1 MSSVLILDSNILILI
16 VEYKTT
22 SMEAKKETPPPL
34 PPIVDQLK
42 EYAETRFKL
51 LKYEAIEGGT
61 SILASM
67 ITDAITAI
75 SMVLAF
81 MFASLTLAFYLA
93 YLLNSDWEGFG
104 CVALIYLII
113 AIVIK
118 MNKERIEKPLINL
131 FIQKLFKK

>member
-1 MSSVLILDSNILILI
+1 
-16 VEYKTT
+16 
-22 SMEAKKETPPPL
+22 MEAKKETRPPL

-61 SILASM
+61 SILASV

-81 MFASLTLAFYLA
+81 IFASFTLAYYL
-93 YLLNSDWEGFG
+93 SDVLDSFWEGFG

-113 AIVIK
+113 AVVIK
-118 MNKERIEKPLINL
+118 LNKERIEKPLVNL

>member
-1 MSSVLILDSNILILI
+1 M
-16 VEYKTT
+16 EAK
-22 SMEAKKETPPPL
+22 EAKKETPPPL

-51 LKYEAIEGGT
+51 LKYEAIEGGS
-61 SILASM
+61 SILASV

-81 MFASLTLAFYLA
+81 IFASFTLAYYLGD
-93 YLLNSDWEGFG
+93 LLKSVWEGFG

-113 AIVIK
+113 AVVIK
-118 MNKERIEKPLINL
+118 LNKERIEKPLVNL
-131 FIQKLFKK
+131 FIQKIFKK

>member
-1 MSSVLILDSNILILI
+1 
-16 VEYKTT
+16 
-22 SMEAKKETPPPL
+22 MEAKKETPPPL

-61 SILASM
+61 SILASV

-81 MFASLTLAFYLA
+81 IFASFTLAYYL
-93 YLLNSDWEGFG
+93 SDVLQSFWEGFG

-118 MNKERIEKPLINL
+118 LNKERIEKPLVNL
-131 FIQKLFKK
+131 FVQKLFKK

>member
-1 MSSVLILDSNILILI
+1 
-16 VEYKTT
+16 
-22 SMEAKKETPPPL
+22 MEAKKETPPPL

-61 SILASM
+61 SILASV
-67 ITDAITAI
+67 ITDVITAV

-81 MFASLTLAFYLA
+81 IFASFTLAYYL
-93 YLLNSDWEGFG
+93 SDVLQSFWEGFG

-113 AIVIK
+113 AIIIK
-118 MNKERIEKPLINL
+118 LNKERIEKPLANL
-131 FIQKLFKK
+131 FVQKLFKK

>member
-1 MSSVLILDSNILILI
+1 
-16 VEYKTT
+16 
-22 SMEAKKETPPPL
+22 MEAKKETPPL

-61 SILASM
+61 SILASV

-81 MFASLTLAFYLA
+81 IFASFTLAYYL
-93 YLLNSDWEGFG
+93 SDVLDSFWEGFG

-113 AIVIK
+113 AVVIK
-118 MNKERIEKPLINL
+118 LNKERIEKPLINL
-131 FIQKLFKK
+131 FIQKIFKK

>member
-1 MSSVLILDSNILILI
+1 
-16 VEYKTT
+16 
-22 SMEAKKETPPPL
+22 MEAKKETPPPL

-61 SILASM
+61 SILASV
-67 ITDAITAI
+67 ITDVITAV

-81 MFASLTLAFYLA
+81 IFASFTLAYYL
-93 YLLNSDWEGFG
+93 SDVLQSFWEGFG

-113 AIVIK
+113 AVVIK
-118 MNKERIEKPLINL
+118 LNKERIEKPLANL
-131 FIQKLFKK
+131 FVQKLFKK

>member
-1 MSSVLILDSNILILI
+1 
-16 VEYKTT
+16 
-22 SMEAKKETPPPL
+22 MEAKKETPPL

-67 ITDAITAI
+67 ITDVITAI
-75 SMVLAF
+75 SMILAF
-81 MFASLTLAFYLA
+81 IFASFTLDYYL
-93 YLLNSDWEGFG
+93 YDVLDSFWEGFG

-113 AIVIK
+113 AVVIK
-118 MNKERIEKPLINL
+118 LNKERIEKPLANL
-131 FIQKLFKK
+131 FIQKIFKK

>member
-1 MSSVLILDSNILILI
+1 
-16 VEYKTT
+16 
-22 SMEAKKETPPPL
+22 MEAKKETPPL

-67 ITDAITAI
+67 ITDVITAI
-75 SMVLAF
+75 SMILAF
-81 MFASLTLAFYLA
+81 IFASFTLAYYL
-93 YLLNSDWEGFG
+93 SDVLDSFWEGFG

-113 AIVIK
+113 AVVIK
-118 MNKERIEKPLINL
+118 LNKERIEKPLANL
-131 FIQKLFKK
+131 FIQKIFKK

>member
-1 MSSVLILDSNILILI
+1 
-16 VEYKTT
+16 
-22 SMEAKKETPPPL
+22 MEAKKETPPPL

-61 SILASM
+61 SILASV
-67 ITDAITAI
+67 ITNVITAI

-81 MFASLTLAFYLA
+81 IFASFTLAFFLA
-93 YLLNSDWEGFG
+93 DVLHSQWQGFG

-118 MNKERIEKPLINL
+118 LNAERLEKPLVNF
-131 FIQKLFKK
+131 FIQIIFKK

>member
-1 MSSVLILDSNILILI
+1 
-16 VEYKTT
+16 
-22 SMEAKKETPPPL
+22 MEAKKETPPPL

-61 SILASM
+61 SILASV

-81 MFASLTLAFYLA
+81 IFASFTLAYYL
-93 YLLNSDWEGFG
+93 SDVLQSFWEGFG

-113 AIVIK
+113 AVVIK
-118 MNKERIEKPLINL
+118 LNKERIEKPLVNL
-131 FIQKLFKK
+131 FVQKLFKK

>member
-1 MSSVLILDSNILILI
+1 
-16 VEYKTT
+16 
-22 SMEAKKETPPPL
+22 MEAKKETPPL

-67 ITDAITAI
+67 ITDVITAI
-75 SMVLAF
+75 SMILAF
-81 MFASLTLAFYLA
+81 IFASFTLAYYL
-93 YLLNSDWEGFG
+93 SDVLDSFWEGFG

-113 AIVIK
+113 AVIIK
-118 MNKERIEKPLINL
+118 LNKERIEKPLANL
-131 FIQKLFKK
+131 FIQKIFKK

>member
-1 MSSVLILDSNILILI
+1 
-16 VEYKTT
+16 
-22 SMEAKKETPPPL
+22 MEAKKETPPPL

-67 ITDAITAI
+67 ITDVITAV

-113 AIVIK
+113 AVVVK
-118 MNKERIEKPLINL
+118 LNKERIEKPLINL

>member
-1 MSSVLILDSNILILI
+1 
-16 VEYKTT
+16 
-22 SMEAKKETPPPL
+22 MEDKKETPPPL

-61 SILASM
+61 SILASV

-81 MFASLTLAFYLA
+81 IFASFTLAYYL
-93 YLLNSDWEGFG
+93 SDVLQSFWEGFG

-113 AIVIK
+113 AVVIK
-118 MNKERIEKPLINL
+118 LNKERIEKPLVNL
-131 FIQKLFKK
+131 FVQKLFKK

>member
-1 MSSVLILDSNILILI
+1 
-16 VEYKTT
+16 
-22 SMEAKKETPPPL
+22 MEAKKETPPPL

-61 SILASM
+61 SILASV

-81 MFASLTLAFYLA
+81 IFASFTLAYYL
-93 YLLNSDWEGFG
+93 SDVLESFWEGFG

-118 MNKERIEKPLINL
+118 LNKERIEKPLVNL

>member
-1 MSSVLILDSNILILI
+1 MILDTNYLIP
-16 VEYKTT
+16 YKTT

-67 ITDAITAI
+67 ITDVITAI

-113 AIVIK
+113 AVVVK
-118 MNKERIEKPLINL
+118 LNKERIEKPLINL
-131 FIQKLFKK
+131 FVQKLFKK

>member
-1 MSSVLILDSNILILI
+1 
-16 VEYKTT
+16 
-22 SMEAKKETPPPL
+22 MEAKKETPPPL

-61 SILASM
+61 SILASV

-81 MFASLTLAFYLA
+81 IFASFTLAYYL
-93 YLLNSDWEGFG
+93 SDVLDSFWEGFG

-113 AIVIK
+113 AVVIK
-118 MNKERIEKPLINL
+118 LNKERIEKPLVNL

>member
-1 MSSVLILDSNILILI
+1 
-16 VEYKTT
+16 
-22 SMEAKKETPPPL
+22 MEAKKDTPPPI

-51 LKYEAIEGGT
+51 LKYEAVEGGT
-61 SILASM
+61 SILASV

-81 MFASLTLAFYLA
+81 VFASFTLAFYLA
-93 YLLNSDWEGFG
+93 DVLGSLWEGFG

-113 AIVIK
+113 AVVIK
-118 MNKERIEKPLINL
+118 LNKARIEKPLMNL
-131 FIQKLFKK
+131 FIQKIFKK

>member
-1 MSSVLILDSNILILI
+1 
-16 VEYKTT
+16 
-22 SMEAKKETPPPL
+22 MEAKKETPPL

-61 SILASM
+61 SILASVV
-67 ITDAITAI
+67 TDAITAI

-81 MFASLTLAFYLA
+81 IFASFTLAYYL
-93 YLLNSDWEGFG
+93 SDVLDSFWEGFG

-113 AIVIK
+113 AVVIK
-118 MNKERIEKPLINL
+118 LNKERIEKPLINL
-131 FIQKLFKK
+131 FIQKIFKK

>member
-1 MSSVLILDSNILILI
+1 
-16 VEYKTT
+16 
-22 SMEAKKETPPPL
+22 MEAKKDTPPPL

-61 SILASM
+61 SILASV
-67 ITDAITAI
+67 ITDVITAI

-81 MFASLTLAFYLA
+81 VFASFTLAYYL
-93 YLLNSDWEGFG
+93 SDVLKSFWEGFG

-113 AIVIK
+113 AVVIK
-118 MNKERIEKPLINL
+118 LNKERIEKPLVNL

>member
-1 MSSVLILDSNILILI
+1 
-16 VEYKTT
+16 
-22 SMEAKKETPPPL
+22 MEAKKETPPPL

-118 MNKERIEKPLINL
+118 LNKERIEKPLINL
-131 FIQKLFKK
+131 FVQKLFKK

>member
-1 MSSVLILDSNILILI
+1 
-16 VEYKTT
+16 
-22 SMEAKKETPPPL
+22 MEAKKETPPPL

-61 SILASM
+61 SILASV

-81 MFASLTLAFYLA
+81 IFASFTLAYYL
-93 YLLNSDWEGFG
+93 SDVLQSFWEGFG

-113 AIVIK
+113 AVVIK
-118 MNKERIEKPLINL
+118 LNKERIEKPLANL
-131 FIQKLFKK
+131 FVQKLFKK